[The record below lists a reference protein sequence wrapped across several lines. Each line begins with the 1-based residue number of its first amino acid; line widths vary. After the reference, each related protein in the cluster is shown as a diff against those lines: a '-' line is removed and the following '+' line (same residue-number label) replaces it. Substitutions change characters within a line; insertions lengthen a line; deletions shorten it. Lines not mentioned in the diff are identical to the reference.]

1 MKRRFVYTRG
11 NYVPTNL
18 YASSGYLQSMI
29 LKSDGK
35 LYAWGVNT
43 HYELTSNTTDPKLP
57 KIIGSYCDIS
67 IGSWFALSIDSS
79 GNAWGW
85 GYGANG
91 RLGDGTVIDK
101 YIPTK
106 VYPFPFCKIS
116 MGNLHSLGLD
126 KYGKAWGWG
135 YNFYGQIGD
144 GGRTSRCVPVM
155 VNGNKTF
162 CHIVGGDNH
171 SNGID
176 YKGKSW
182 GWGYNYGGVLGDY
195 TIVSKWNAVAVLGV
209 NKTFC
214 QISSGRWNIT
224 SLDLRGKAWSWG
236 YNGFGQLGNNT
247 TVNQSTPV
255 AVLGTNKTFCKIECG
270 YYHVFGIDF
279 RGKAWGW
286 GYNNNGNL
294 GDNSAVN
301 PRRTP
306 VAVYGNKTFCQIS
319 GGQYQSLG
327 IDFRGKAWGWGKNN
341 YGQIGDNSMTNKS
354 TPVAVLG
361 VTKTFCHI
369 SAGQFHSLG
378 LDNNNKLWGWG
389 YTTYL
394 GINYTIITPN
404 SVYGNKT
411 FCEISCYDHSIGIDL
426 RGKMWGWGNNGN
438 GKLGVGDTTNRLV
451 PTAVAGVNK
460 TFCKISTGEK
470 TTLGIDFRGKAW
482 GWGYSGQYE
491 IGDGTLTQRLT
502 PFSLYGNKTVCS
514 IDNNMKHSLLLDF
527 RGKVWGWGYNI
538 YGQVGN
544 NTTTI
549 KSTPIGVVGV
559 NKTFCQISTGGYYST
574 ALDFRGKAW
583 GWGYNN
589 FGQLGVNSTVSY
601 STPVAV
607 LGSNK
612 TFCQITT
619 ANSSTIG
626 LDLRGKAW
634 GWGYNGQGRLGVGD
648 TTNRS
653 TPVAVN
659 GNRTFCKISS
669 KYYHT
674 MAIDLRGKA
683 WGWGNNTNGELG
695 DNTRVSKL
703 IPVAVYGTH
712 TFCEINVG
720 YGHSIGIDNNGKMW
734 AWGLN
739 TSGQLGLDSYSLTP
753 ILITSILSPSDI
765 FTGNYSTH
773 SMLIKPNGQIW
784 AWGNNPNGQLGDNT
798 IVSRGN
804 PVFTIGGT
812 TKTFCQISGGRNY
825 SSGIDNYGK
834 VWGWGLNDMGQLGD
848 NTIVSKITPI
858 AILGTNKTFCQ
869 ISTGNLNSHG
879 IDLRGKAWSWG
890 YNSVGQLGDNTVT
903 QRLTP
908 VAVLGINKTFCQ
920 IKSGPYSHSMGL
932 DLRGKTWCWGY
943 NLWGQLSN
951 NSITNYSTPI
961 VVLGV
966 NKTFCQIGS
975 GYFASFGID
984 FRGKAWS

>member
-389 YTTYL
+389 DKRYL
-394 GINYTIITPN
+394 NYTIITPN

-411 FCEISCYDHSIGIDL
+411 FCQIFCYNHSMGIDL
-426 RGKMWGWGNNGN
+426 RGKVWSWGYNTWGQ
-438 GKLGVGDTTNRLV
+438 LGDNTSVNKSV
-451 PTAVAGVNK
+451 PNAMAGVNK
-460 TFCKISTGEK
+460 TFCKISAGENI
-470 TTLGIDFRGKAW
+470 TLGIDFRGKAW
-482 GWGYSGQYE
+482 GWGYSGQYQ
-491 IGDGTLTQRLT
+491 IGNGVAGVSCT
-502 PFSLYGNKTVCS
+502 PVVVGGVNKTFCS
-514 IDNNMKHSLLLDF
+514 IENSQRHSLGLDLS
-527 RGKVWGWGYNI
+527 GKAWGWGYNPS
-538 YGQVGN
+538 GQVGD
-544 NTTTI
+544 NTAVI
-549 KSTPIGVVGV
+549 KSTPVAVLGV
-559 NKTFCQISTGGYYST
+559 NKTFCQIKTCGNFSSS
-574 ALDFRGKAW
+574 ALDFRGKVWCW
-583 GWGYNN
+583 GHNLY
-589 FGQLGVNSTVSY
+589 GQLGVNSLTLY

-607 LGSNK
+607 LGVNK
-612 TFCQITT
+612 TFCKISGG
-619 ANSSTIG
+619 AGGFVAI
-626 LDLRGKAW
+626 DLRGKSWAW
-634 GWGYNGQGRLGVGD
+634 GWNSHNELGIQVGG
-648 TTNRS
+648 NKS
-653 TPVAVN
+653 TPFAVAGVN
-659 GNRTFCKISS
+659 KTFCKISS

-683 WGWGNNTNGELG
+683 WGWGSVNNYGQLG
-695 DNTRVSKL
+695 DNTIICKRT
-703 IPVAVYGTH
+703 PVAVYGTH

-720 YGHSIGIDNNGKMW
+720 FGHSIGIDNNGKTW
-734 AWGLN
+734 SWGYN
-739 TSGQLGLDSYSLTP
+739 NYDQLGIELYSLTP
-753 ILITSILSPSDI
+753 I
-765 FTGNYSTH
+765 
-773 SMLIKPNGQIW
+773 QI
-784 AWGNNPNGQLGDNT
+784 N
-798 IVSRGN
+798 I
-804 PVFTIGGT
+804 
-812 TKTFCQISGGRNY
+812 
-825 SSGIDNYGK
+825 
-834 VWGWGLNDMGQLGD
+834 
-848 NTIVSKITPI
+848 
-858 AILGTNKTFCQ
+858 
-869 ISTGNLNSHG
+869 
-879 IDLRGKAWSWG
+879 
-890 YNSVGQLGDNTVT
+890 
-903 QRLTP
+903 
-908 VAVLGINKTFCQ
+908 
-920 IKSGPYSHSMGL
+920 
-932 DLRGKTWCWGY
+932 
-943 NLWGQLSN
+943 
-951 NSITNYSTPI
+951 
-961 VVLGV
+961 
-966 NKTFCQIGS
+966 
-975 GYFASFGID
+975 
-984 FRGKAWS
+984 